1 MISMLQGHVPEA
13 GYSAGAIVLR
23 IGAALLLVAANAF
36 FVAAE
41 FALVGA
47 RRTRIEAL
55 ARAGNRRAK
64 LADAAIHRLD
74 HYISGTQL
82 GITLASLGL
91 GWVGEST
98 IAVMIRGLFGTLPP
112 PWDVVATH
120 AVAGTVAFAAITF
133 LHIVLG
139 ELAPKSLALLYP
151 EEVSLWTAGPLILF
165 ARVFTPVIGVLNGT
179 ANLLIRSLG
188 MQPPH
193 ELERVHR
200 PEEIEMLVTQS
211 YQHGLLKEEPVEMI
225 RGIFHLSETMASEVM
240 TPRTELVALAAD
252 LPIPAAADIVLEEGY
267 SRYPVYEETV
277 DHIIGMVTARDIWRA
292 ERAGQEHVREVLR
305 DVPFVPD
312 SKPLEAL
319 LREMQEEGEHMVVV
333 VDEFGGTAGV
343 VTLEDLLEEIVGD
356 IVDLEDQ
363 EEDIVETP
371 EGELH
376 LRGGYAIADLND
388 AFQLKLPEDDYT
400 TIAGF
405 ILGRLGRVA
414 VVGDEVRAR
423 GALLR
428 VLAVE
433 GRRIERV
440 ALSFRPAPEA
450 GEPGGGQGSD
460 AGPARS

>member
-1 MISMLQGHVPEA
+1 MILLLQGHAPTA
-13 GYSAGAIVLR
+13 PAYSGGAIALR
-23 IGAALLLVAANAF
+23 IGFALLLVLANAF

-41 FALVGA
+41 FGLVGA

-64 LADAAIHRLD
+64 LADKAIHRLD

-98 IAVMIRGLFGTLPP
+98 VAVVIRGAFGSLPA

-120 AVAGTVAFAAITF
+120 AVAGAVAFALITF

-165 ARVFTPVIGVLNGT
+165 SRIFTPVIVLLNGAAT
-179 ANLLIRSLG
+179 LLVRSLG

-240 TPRTELVALAAD
+240 TPRTELVALDAD
-252 LPIPAAADIVLEEGY
+252 LSIAAAADIVLEEGY
-267 SRYPVYEETV
+267 SRYPAYEESV
-277 DHIIGMVTARDIWRA
+277 DHIIGMVTARDIWQA
-292 ERAGQEHVREVLR
+292 ERTGLQRVREVVR
-305 DVPFVPD
+305 EVPFVPD

-319 LREMQEEGEHMVVV
+319 LREMQEQGEHMVVV
-333 VDEFGGTAGV
+333 VDEFGGHGRPRHAG
-343 VTLEDLLEEIVGD
+343 G
-356 IVDLEDQ
+356 
-363 EEDIVETP
+363 P
-371 EGELH
+371 
-376 LRGGYAIADLND
+376 
-388 AFQLKLPEDDYT
+388 
-400 TIAGF
+400 
-405 ILGRLGRVA
+405 
-414 VVGDEVRAR
+414 AR
-423 GALLR
+423 GD
-428 VLAVE
+428 
-433 GRRIERV
+433 RRRHCR
-440 ALSFRPAPEA
+440 SR
-450 GEPGGGQGSD
+450 GPGGGHCRD
-460 AGPARS
+460 ARRRAAPARRLRDRGSERGLPAQAAGGRLHHDRRLHARPPGPHRGGGR

>member
-1 MISMLQGHVPEA
+1 MIMLQHAPSDAVTTL
-13 GYSAGAIVLR
+13 SVGAIIWRSGV
-23 IGAALLLVAANAF
+23 ALLLVLANAF

-41 FALVGA
+41 FGLVGA
-47 RRTRIEAL
+47 RRTRIDAL
-55 ARAGNRRAK
+55 ARAGHRRAR
-64 LADAAIHRLD
+64 LAEAAIHRLD

-98 IAVMIRGLFGTLPP
+98 IAGMIAGVFGGLPA
-112 PWDVVATH
+112 PWNVVATH
-120 AVAGTVAFAAITF
+120 AFSGTVAFALITF

-139 ELAPKSLALLYP
+139 ELTPKSLALLYP

-165 ARVFTPVIGVLNGT
+165 SRVFTPAIALLNGT
-179 ANLLIRSLG
+179 ANLLLRAVGLK
-188 MQPPH
+188 PPH

-200 PEEIEMLVTQS
+200 PEEIELLVTQS

-240 TPRTELVALAAD
+240 TPRTELVALDAD
-252 LPIPAAADIVLEEGY
+252 LAIAEAADIVLEEGY
-267 SRYPVYEETV
+267 SRYPVYQESV

-292 ERAGQEHVREVLR
+292 ERARRQHVRDVVR

-312 SKPLEAL
+312 TKPLEAL
-319 LREMQEEGEHMVVV
+319 LREMQEEGEHMVIV
-333 VDEFGGTAGV
+333 VDEFGGTAGL

-356 IVDLEDQ
+356 FTDLEDQ
-363 EEDIVETP
+363 EEDIIETP

-376 LRGGYAIADLND
+376 LRGSYSIADLNE
-388 AFQLKLPEDDYT
+388 AFQLSLPEDDYT
-400 TIAGF
+400 TVAGF
-405 ILGRLGRVA
+405 MLGRLGRIA
-414 VVGDEVRAR
+414 VVGDEVAVR

-428 VLAVE
+428 VIAVE

-440 ALSFRPAPEA
+440 ALSFRPTPPD
-450 GEPGGGQGSD
+450 GEPVEAQVGD
-460 AGPARS
+460 AS

>member
-1 MISMLQGHVPEA
+1 MILLLQQPAEPVA
-13 GYSAGAIVLR
+13 TFSAGAIVLR
-23 IGAALLLVAANAF
+23 IGAALLLVLANAF
-36 FVAAE
+36 FVASE

-47 RRTRIEAL
+47 RRTRVEAL
-55 ARAGNRRAK
+55 ARAGNRRAR
-64 LADAAIHRLD
+64 LAESAIHRLD
-74 HYISGTQL
+74 HYLSGTQL

-98 IAVMIRGLFGTLPP
+98 IAVMISSIFGGLAA

-120 AVAGTVAFAAITF
+120 AVAGTLAFALITI

-165 ARVFTPVIGVLNGT
+165 SRVFTPVIALLNGS
-179 ANLLIRSLG
+179 ASLLLRSIGL
-188 MQPPH
+188 QPPK
-193 ELERVHR
+193 ELERIHR

-252 LPIPAAADIVLEEGY
+252 LPIAEAADIVLEEGY

-292 ERAGQEHVREVLR
+292 ERTGQPRVRDVMR

-312 SKPLEAL
+312 TKPLEAL
-319 LREMQEEGEHMVVV
+319 LREMQEEGEHLVVV
-333 VDEFGGTAGV
+333 VDEFGGTAGL

-363 EEDIVETP
+363 EVDIVETP

-376 LRGGYAIADLND
+376 LRGGYAIADLNE

-405 ILGRLGRVA
+405 VLGRLGRVA
-414 VVGDEVRAR
+414 VVGDEVRVR
-423 GALLR
+423 GARLR
-428 VLAVE
+428 VLSVE

-440 ALSFRPAPEA
+440 ALSFRPATEA
-450 GEPGGGQGSD
+450 GEPVEARVGD
-460 AGPARS
+460 AG

>member
-1 MISMLQGHVPEA
+1 MIALLQE
-13 GYSAGAIVLR
+13 SAAAEPTFTVGAIILR
-23 IGAALLLVAANAF
+23 LGVALLLVAANAF
-36 FVAAE
+36 FVASE
-41 FALVGA
+41 FSLVGA

-64 LADAAIHRLD
+64 LAESAIHRLD

-82 GITLASLGL
+82 GITIASLGL

-98 IAVMIRGLFGTLPP
+98 IAVMISSIFSGLPE
-112 PWDVVATH
+112 PWNVVATH
-120 AVAGTVAFAAITF
+120 AFAGTIAFAFITF
-133 LHIVLG
+133 MHIVLG

-165 ARVFTPVIGVLNGT
+165 ARLFTPVIVVLNGT
-179 ANLLIRSLG
+179 ANILIRAVGL
-188 MQPPH
+188 QPAR

-252 LPIPAAADIVLEEGY
+252 LSISAAADIVLEEGY

-277 DHIIGMVTARDIWRA
+277 DRIIGMVTARDIWRA
-292 ERAGQEHVREVLR
+292 ERAGQQRVRDVVR

-312 SKPLEAL
+312 SKPLEGL
-319 LREMQEEGEHMVVV
+319 LREMQEEGEHMVVL
-333 VDEFGGTAGV
+333 VDEFGGTAGI

-363 EEDIVETP
+363 EEDIVQTP

-376 LRGGYAIADLND
+376 LRGGYAIADLNE

-405 ILGRLGRVA
+405 MLGRLGRIA
-414 VVGDEVRAR
+414 VVGDEVRVR
-423 GALLR
+423 GASLR
-428 VLAVE
+428 VLSVE

-440 ALSFRPAPEA
+440 ALRFQPAADGSEPVEA
-450 GEPGGGQGSD
+450 QATDG
-460 AGPARS
+460 R